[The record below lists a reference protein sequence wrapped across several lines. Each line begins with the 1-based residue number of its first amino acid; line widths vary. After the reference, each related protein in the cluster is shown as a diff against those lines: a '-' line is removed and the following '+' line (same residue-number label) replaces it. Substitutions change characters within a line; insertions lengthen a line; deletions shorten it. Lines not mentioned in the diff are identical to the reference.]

1 MFGSLGIFSKP
12 NIDIQFNVGVGLR
25 VKISHDD
32 DRAEI
37 MKQIIHEG
45 GEAIRSSKR
54 HGKRRS
60 ELKKKRDDTKKR
72 EQKLKR
78 RPVTKKTTTLE
89 TKSKKPLKRD
99 K

>member
-12 NIDIQFNVGVGLR
+12 NIDIHFNVGVGLR

-54 HGKRRS
+54 NGKRRS
-60 ELKKKRDDTKKR
+60 ELKKKQDDVKKR
-72 EQKLKR
+72 QQKRKIR
-78 RPVTKKTTTLE
+78 SVTKKTT
-89 TKSKKPLKRD
+89 KSEKPLKRD